1 MAYIELPS
9 KSGILKINY
18 TGMRIWVRSY
28 LAFRD
33 ENGNVI
39 SSVINIAN
47 WSEGLCEDVV
57 VMNPSPSVT
66 YIKFNQEKNYIKY
79 SLDGGKTYVLTTK
92 FTQPP
97 STKLIY
103 ESWKVDGSM
112 EGWQSFDF
120 EFEYDINKY
129 NLYENNNDNV
139 YG

>member
-1 MAYIELPS
+1 MAYIELPRT
-9 KSGILKINY
+9 SGILKINY
-18 TGMRIWVRSY
+18 TGMEIWARSY

-33 ENGNVI
+33 ENGNII

-47 WSEGLCEDVV
+47 WDEGLCEDVV

-66 YIKFNQEKNYIKY
+66 YIKFNQEKNYIQY
-79 SLDGGKTYVLTTK
+79 SLDGGKTYVLTTQ

-103 ESWKVDGSM
+103 ESWKVDGDSR
-112 EGWQSFDF
+112 GWQSFDF
-120 EFEYDINKY
+120 EYIDNIDMH
-129 NLYENNNDNV
+129 NLYENNDNV

>member
-9 KSGILKINY
+9 TSGILKINY
-18 TGMRIWVRSY
+18 TGMEIWVRSY

-33 ENGNVI
+33 ENGNII
-39 SSVINIAN
+39 SSIIDIAN

-66 YIKFNQEKNYIKY
+66 YIKFNKEKNYIKY
-79 SLDGGKTYVLTTK
+79 SLDEGKTYVLTTK

-97 STKLIY
+97 STNKLIY
-103 ESWKVDGSM
+103 ESWKVDGDSR
-112 EGWQSFDF
+112 GWQQFDF
-120 EFEYDINKY
+120 EFEYIDMY
-129 NLYENNNDNV
+129 NLYKNNDNV

>member
-1 MAYIELPS
+1 MAYIELPHT
-9 KSGILKINY
+9 SGILKINY
-18 TGMRIWVRSY
+18 TGMAIWVRSN

-33 ENGNVI
+33 ENGNII
-39 SSVINIAN
+39 SSVINIPN
-47 WSEGLCEDVV
+47 WSEGLCEGVV

-79 SLDGGKTYVLTTK
+79 SLDEGKTYVLTTK

-103 ESWKVDGSM
+103 ESWKVDGTSG
-112 EGWQSFDF
+112 GWQQFDF
-120 EFEYDINKY
+120 EYIGMY
-129 NLYENNNDNV
+129 NLYENNDNV

>member
-9 KSGILKINY
+9 TSGILKINY
-18 TGMRIWVRSY
+18 TGMEIWVRSY

-33 ENGNVI
+33 ENSNII
-39 SSVINIAN
+39 SSIIDIAN
-47 WSEGLCEDVV
+47 WSEGVCENVV

-66 YIKFNQEKNYIKY
+66 YINFNQKKNYIKY
-79 SLDGGKTYVLTTK
+79 SLDEGKTYVLTTK

-103 ESWKVDGSM
+103 EAWKVDGDSR
-112 EGWQSFDF
+112 GWQRFDF
-120 EFEYDINKY
+120 EFEYIDMY
-129 NLYENNNDNV
+129 NLYKNNDNV

>member
-1 MAYIELPS
+1 MAYIELPRT
-9 KSGILKINY
+9 SGILKINY
-18 TGMRIWVRSY
+18 TGMAIWVRSY

-33 ENGNVI
+33 ENGNII

-66 YIKFNQEKNYIKY
+66 DIKFNQEKNYIQY

-103 ESWKVDGSM
+103 ESWKVDGNPG
-112 EGWQSFDF
+112 GWQHFDF
-120 EFEYDINKY
+120 EFIDIGY

>member
-1 MAYIELPS
+1 MAYIELPRT
-9 KSGILKINY
+9 SGILKINY
-18 TGMRIWVRSY
+18 TGMQIWVRSY

-33 ENGNVI
+33 ENGNII

-66 YIKFNQEKNYIKY
+66 YIKFNQEKNYIQY

-92 FTQPP
+92 FTKPP

-103 ESWKVDGSM
+103 ESWKVDGDTN
-112 EGWQSFDF
+112 GWQGFDF
-120 EFEYDINKY
+120 EYINNIDMY
-129 NLYENNNDNV
+129 NLYENNDNV

>member
-1 MAYIELPS
+1 MARIELPRT
-9 KSGILKINY
+9 SGILKINY
-18 TGMRIWVRSY
+18 TGMEIWVRSY

-33 ENGNVI
+33 ENGKII

-66 YIKFNQEKNYIKY
+66 YIKFNQEKNYIQY
-79 SLDGGKTYVLTTK
+79 SLDGGKTYVLTTQ

-103 ESWKVDGSM
+103 ESWKVDGDSR
-112 EGWQSFDF
+112 GWQGFDF
-120 EFEYDINKY
+120 EFIDDIDRY
-129 NLYENNNDNV
+129 NLYENNNNV

>member
-1 MAYIELPS
+1 MAYIELPRT
-9 KSGILKINY
+9 SGILKINY
-18 TGMRIWVRSY
+18 TGMNIWVRSY

-33 ENGNVI
+33 ENGNII

-47 WSEGLCEDVV
+47 WDEGLCEDVV

-66 YIKFNQEKNYIKY
+66 YIKFNQEKNYIQY

-103 ESWKVDGSM
+103 ESWKVDGDSR
-112 EGWQSFDF
+112 GWQSF
-120 EFEYDINKY
+120 EFEYIDNIDMY
-129 NLYENNNDNV
+129 NLYENNNNV

>member
-1 MAYIELPS
+1 MAYIELPRT
-9 KSGILKINY
+9 SGILKINY
-18 TGMRIWVRSY
+18 TGMAIWVRSY

-33 ENGNVI
+33 ENGNII

-57 VMNPSPSVT
+57 VMNPFPSVT
-66 YIKFNQEKNYIKY
+66 YIKFNQEKNYIQY

-103 ESWKVDGSM
+103 ESWKVDGDTS
-112 EGWQSFDF
+112 GWQSFDF
-120 EFEYDINKY
+120 EYIDMIDRY
-129 NLYENNNDNV
+129 NLYENNDNV